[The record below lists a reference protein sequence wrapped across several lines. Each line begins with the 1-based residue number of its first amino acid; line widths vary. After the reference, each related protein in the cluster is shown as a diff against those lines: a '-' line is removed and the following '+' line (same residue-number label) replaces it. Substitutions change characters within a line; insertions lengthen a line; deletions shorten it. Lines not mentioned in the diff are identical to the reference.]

1 MVVVLESH
9 VIELTLVRV
18 ILIKMVSSSSTTWSS
33 DSSIATQCL
42 LLHSGT
48 VRVDVRPE

>member
-18 ILIKMVSSSSTTWSS
+18 ILIKMVSSSTTWSS